1 MEVLLDTNFII
12 SSLLKKI
19 DFLGELEGMGF
30 KIILPR
36 EVLQELKD
44 LKTER
49 TSREERTA
57 IDVAFK
63 LFSSSKRVKKMSLGN
78 NIVDDALIEKG
89 KAGYYIATLDRGIKN
104 KIPNRVIIDSARK
117 GLKIERD

>member
-44 LKTER
+44 FALKTVTKRSRLQSSQAELEKLSKHAQGSEKDKILKTIEATIGKKLEQAAQVQDIEELQTALKEFSQWVH
-49 TSREERTA
+49 TSH
-57 IDVAFK
+57 
-63 LFSSSKRVKKMSLGN
+63 
-78 NIVDDALIEKG
+78 
-89 KAGYYIATLDRGIKN
+89 
-104 KIPNRVIIDSARK
+104 
-117 GLKIERD
+117 